1 MEKISI
7 YSFKTSE
14 RPDLYEKALQI
25 RKDVFIEE
33 QNVDPA
39 IEIENEDQATH
50 YLLISIGIPK
60 ATARWRE
67 TPEGIKLERFA
78 TVKGSR
84 NKGLGALILK
94 AVMDDI
100 LPTNKKIY
108 LHAQARV
115 VSFYLRHGF
124 GITGDKF
131 LEANIEHY
139 PMKYIKS

>member
-1 MEKISI
+1 MEKIRI

-14 RPDLYEKALQI
+14 RPDLYEKALGI

-39 IEIENEDQATH
+39 IEIENEDQAYH
-50 YLLISIGIPK
+50 YLLISDGAPE

-67 TPEGIKLERFA
+67 TPGGIKLERFA

-84 NKGLGALILK
+84 NKGLGAMILK
-94 AVMDDI
+94 AVLDDI
-100 LPTNKKIY
+100 LPLNKKIY

-124 GITGDKF
+124 GITGEKF
-131 LEANIEHY
+131 IEANIEHY

>member
-7 YSFKTSE
+7 YSFTTSE

-50 YLLISIGIPK
+50 YLLISDGKPR

-84 NKGLGALILK
+84 NKGLGALILN

-100 LPTNKKIY
+100 LPANKKIF

-115 VSFYLRHGF
+115 VNFYLRHGF
-124 GITGDKF
+124 EITGEKF

-139 PMKYIKS
+139 PMKYTKS